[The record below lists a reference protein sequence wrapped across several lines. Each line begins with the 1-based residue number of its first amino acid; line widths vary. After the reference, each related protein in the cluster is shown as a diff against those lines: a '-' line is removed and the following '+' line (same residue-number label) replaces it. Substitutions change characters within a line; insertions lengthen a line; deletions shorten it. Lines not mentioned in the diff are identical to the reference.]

1 MILQL
6 LLIACASWS
15 ANNAPK
21 PYSQQAEPLIATQV
35 PEQLK
40 DVGIKENLGAALDLN
55 LPFVNEQGQ
64 SVVLA
69 QYFGGKKPVIIS
81 PVYYSCPGLCNFH
94 LNGLV
99 DGLKGLDWTVG
110 NQFDVIA
117 VSFDAT
123 ETPDLAKNKK
133 DNYMKVYDR
142 PGSEAGWHFLTA
154 NSQTVKA
161 LTDGLGFKFKWSEE
175 MKEWSHASAAII
187 ISPQGK
193 ISRYLPGIVFEPKTL
208 KIALNEGSQ
217 GKVGNLI
224 DSLILYCFQ
233 YNPHKSEY
241 TLVAFQ
247 IMKLA
252 AFLTVLIFVFWMV
265 PVWIRSIKAEKK
277 L

>member
-21 PYSQQAEPLIATQV
+21 PYSQQAEPLVATQV

-40 DVGIKENLGAALDLN
+40 DVGIKENLGAVLDLN

-81 PVYYSCPGLCNFH
+81 PIYYSCPGLCNFH

-99 DGLKGLDWTVG
+99 DGLKGLDWSVG

-117 VSFDAT
+117 VSFDST
-123 ETPDLAKNKK
+123 ETPELAKNKK
-133 DNYMKVYDR
+133 ENYMKVYDR
-142 PGSEAGWHFLTA
+142 PGSETGWHFLTA
-154 NSQTVKA
+154 NSDTVKA
-161 LTDGLGFKFKWSEE
+161 LTESLGFKFKWSEE

-187 ISPQGK
+187 VSPEGK

-208 KIALNEGSQ
+208 KLALNEGSQ

-252 AFLTVLIFVFWMV
+252 AFLTVLIFIFWMV

>member
-21 PYSQQAEPLIATQV
+21 PYSQQADPLVATQV

-40 DVGIKENLGAALDLN
+40 DVGIKENLGAVLDLN

-81 PVYYSCPGLCNFH
+81 PIYYSCPGLCNFH

-123 ETPDLAKNKK
+123 ETPDLAKSKK

-142 PGSEAGWHFLTA
+142 PGSESGWHFLTA

-161 LTDGLGFKFKWSEE
+161 LTDSLGFKFKWSEE

-187 ISPQGK
+187 ISPEGK

-208 KIALNEGSQ
+208 KLALNEGSQ

-252 AFLTVLIFVFWMV
+252 AFLTVLIFIFWMV

>member
-6 LLIACASWS
+6 LLIACVSWS

-21 PYSQQAEPLIATQV
+21 PYSEQADPLVATQV
-35 PEQLK
+35 PNQLK
-40 DVGIKENLGAALDLN
+40 DVGIKENLGTALDLN
-55 LPFVNEQGQ
+55 LPFVNDQGQ

-81 PVYYSCPGLCNFH
+81 PIYYSCPGLCNFH

-117 VSFDAT
+117 VSFDAK
-123 ETPDLAKNKK
+123 ETSDLAKNKK
-133 DNYMKVYDR
+133 DNYMKVYGR
-142 PGSEAGWHFLTA
+142 PGSESGWHFLTG
-154 NSQTVKA
+154 NSETVKA
-161 LTDGLGFKFKWSEE
+161 LTDSLGFKFKWSEE

-187 ISPQGK
+187 ISPEGK

-247 IMKLA
+247 IMKVA
-252 AFLTVLIFVFWMV
+252 ALFTVLVFMFWMV
-265 PVWIRSIKAEKK
+265 PVWIRSIKAERK